1 MATRLYP
8 PQLAGTL
15 PAFYKIYDSQTGVLR
30 ESKIVIPFT
39 MSAGVNPNEIK
50 KFSLRMRTSST
61 NTFLFEPLISTDY
74 DQEKSTV
81 TFTLSA
87 ENSSQLNE
95 GQYYKVQMAFI
106 SSQVTEEASTTKP
119 GETVSTVSD
128 VVGYYSTVGVIKCV
142 QKPNLYIKGYS
153 LDSIN
158 LFQNEIFGIYELS
171 DDFDQTERVYSYNF
185 SFYTDEGELYYTTGE
200 ILHNSASDIDYNVSI
215 DSTVVNS
222 FINNNEIYKLQY
234 TVTTLNGLVV
244 SSPMYRVTSETLLAP
259 SKNLYILPE
268 ANNDYGGIKVRF
280 HGLDEVVSYENVIQ
294 SLVPNSI
301 EMVLD
306 ADILRMLKLVYWGST
321 ENEAIG
327 VSTVRNYAD
336 ELAKTPENY
345 NLRIALTRHFTD
357 NINTLATFYNL
368 TPGLLESIFNNSV
381 DALLD
386 FSTYLQ
392 TMVSDITL
400 SRKQAAYKSQR
411 QGLAIYVINTAQG
424 YLYLEQVLK
433 SRLESYEQYILD
445 MINNSEN
452 LILTGKDQNFITTCQ
467 TIITT
472 ADLSIDVGKEFFSLL
487 GFESEIE
494 GRSEIRE
501 ETYFGLYILARASE
515 EEDYRVWTELKRF
528 RLENAR
534 PSSIVFDDYTVKQ
547 GVKYIYSIQQYNMW
561 GIYSSRLKS
570 DPVSVDFEDIFLY
583 DGERALKVK
592 FNPKVTSF
600 KTTILEQ
607 KTDTIGSKFPFIFR
621 NGNVAYKEF
630 PISGLISYQ
639 MDNEL
644 LFYDREIKTYAR
656 ECTENKPN
664 YVENMAKILENPCDL
679 IENNIH
685 LERDFKLEVLD
696 WLNNG
701 QPKLFRSGPEGNYIV
716 RIMNVSMS
724 PVDTLGRMLHS
735 FTAQCAEIADFNYA
749 NLIKYGFIKGGT
761 VNQYVSLWR
770 SYYLNE
776 YLGSDIVIK
785 FDSDI
790 SYFSVQDLIP
800 GTRIYLTY
808 ADSFDK
814 SEEVIMI
821 GITGAYFY
829 EASDRR
835 IEQIRIENT
844 YPNKQY
850 GILECQYKGIR
861 YSDFDAITTM
871 SLKTILSDQFVGVN
885 PALLRLESLAKGVIM
900 NTDNFR
906 KLIRPLKLR
915 YLLSD
920 SNNAN
925 KEQLYQS
932 LVNQGFEPGDIIQY
946 INSSF
951 YDGKKNKLR
960 LLKLEQLHLKT
971 RELIPIYA
979 VPYDYVTQEGWD
991 KLPETVNYYTGGST
1005 YVNGAHKQPDGTFT
1019 REDYDEHFPSQN
1031 LLYSVTP
1038 FGTPYPIDRLTP
1050 VVHDYFNINDEF
1062 CVFQMFEWEPDLN
1075 SWLPTKRTN
1084 YFGIETDQY
1093 YDCYWNTVLSDYD
1106 TSYYIDE
1113 KYRYD
1118 KIDFDEMGLR
1128 EDEQGYYITIGV
1140 NKAYFNDDLPLYIAI
1155 GNEYVKAQEAFIFQK
1170 NEFGNYKRIINDDS
1184 LIADKEYLY
1193 NAVRWN
1199 LKTNYHP
1206 VDDYYNEQ
1214 WTPDENNIARSIVRS
1229 AELGPFYLRTD
1240 NEIKII
1246 SGDHVLLKN
1255 LDVPTTIKIGTG
1267 LIAEATFQLEVLDY
1281 LTESNLDEVKAA
1293 KEYYLSKANFLRN
1306 LYRGYEII
1314 AEADSGFQRYLTLS
1328 RFYRGL
1334 LEGVNYA
1341 IPQENCNTYTS
1352 SSDQAINMQ
1361 DKNIVNSILNI
1372 DKTEKNDLIYEY
1384 WVESAFQG
1392 KEKDQPK
1399 IDALIKKLQI
1409 NRAMKEEMNLYDE
1422 EEDDL
1427 FDLVQQ
1433 PVKEGVETKKA
1444 KIDIVVDEL
1453 TADID
1458 DYNTNNQETIQNYVA
1473 NLASFKTSISE
1484 YNKNLQNYKAMLW
1497 LYYLMFKHFKN
1508 DMNSDNDNLANPL
1521 WNQNWYEDYV
1531 TNKNYLE
1538 KIKKH
1543 YNDVLVGGQGSA
1555 SSIQEA
1561 KQRYLILY
1569 QNAFINARKALRDVQ
1584 TIRTII
1590 NDRDDDSEL
1599 DDYMSTSLNEA
1610 IFNAIF
1616 NFERMYF
1623 ARRNYN
1629 RVWGYPLI
1637 DSDKNTEEFLNVT
1650 QDSYNF
1656 TEIEESLKALRELK
1670 RDDEAEITIESM
1682 FMNYYY
1688 DLINNKYNIE
1698 YNDML
1703 NLVNENL
1710 NNSHKNKIIKYIYL
1724 IDSST
1729 YVWTYVLNNNW
1740 KRLKSAKSYFDS
1752 INSTKQLIIKYQTSL
1767 SDLEYQYRIGKITQ
1781 ETYLQQRY
1789 SIRKTLSR
1797 LQDTLVEEKMQFQL
1811 RIGLTYDD
1819 FLILL
1824 GNYNKQV
1831 TLRNE
1836 LLDTYIKELDNSSQQ
1851 EILDQNNRGIIVDYT
1866 TDSVVDD
1873 NPEIYNSLDFDG
1885 KVGETVVERSDRLNR
1900 VSVLLDYIEK
1910 LENNINLTNWRQVV
1924 AEIISNIIS
1933 QKKVCWNSGF
1943 DTVENGS
1950 AKDNIEKFNSILQ
1963 DYQKEIKLSNNVTE
1977 EKKETF
1983 IEEFAQFY
1991 KELTDTQVTKGYGS
2005 NYLDNDKNTQIKFII
2020 PDIYEGTTRLNDLD
2034 QFKEDNINS
2043 ANSDAHYEEYLE
2055 YKTKFNTKLSNGSSY
2070 EDILVAQSTNI
2081 DDAKSITA
2089 INEYL
2094 TNLQE
2099 GLNGFVSKANLAA
2112 NVDRYWPQVYNRI
2125 DSYQE
2130 QFDDGCN
2137 TLKNLNTSAI
2147 ESAEDVDEVYIK
2159 KLMLYKAFLLA
2170 EVDLMSVFY
2179 FLAVLTFRDYEIDQ
2193 TLLEFCTN
2201 NISITSGITVNND
2214 PNRYHYA
2221 DLNSTGIAYWYFSEV
2236 LDGELKYLNT
2246 LLDQA
2251 KTLQVI
2257 YNNKY
2262 DNYHTKYLYYLSKYQ
2277 EYVTLYKSYLGTPE
2291 FDYYNKATSDDKDK
2305 IMRELIEEVKQAWYD
2320 FVLALDVGYKKEV
2333 QAGMYQ

>member
-39 MSAGVNPNEIK
+39 MSTGVNPNEIK

-106 SSQVTEEASTTKP
+106 SNQITEEASTTKP
-119 GETVSTVSD
+119 GEIVSVISD

-200 ILHNSASDIDYNVSI
+200 ILHNSTSDIDYNVSI
-215 DSTVVNS
+215 DSAIVNS

-280 HGLDEVVSYENVIQ
+280 HGLDEVVSYENIIQ

-306 ADILRMLKLVYWGST
+306 ADILRMLKLVYWGSA
-321 ENEAIG
+321 ENEEMG
-327 VSTVRNYAD
+327 VSTVKNYAD

-386 FSTYLQ
+386 FSSYLQ
-392 TMVSDITL
+392 TMISDIVL
-400 SRKQAAYKSQR
+400 SHKQAIYKSQR
-411 QGLAIYVINTAQG
+411 QKLAIYVINTAQG

-445 MINNSEN
+445 IINNSEN
-452 LILTGKDQNFITTCQ
+452 LVLTGRDQNFITTCQ
-467 TIITT
+467 TVITT

-600 KTTILEQ
+600 KTTLLEQ
-607 KTDTIGSKFPFIFR
+607 KTNTIGSKYPFIFR

-829 EASDRR
+829 EASERR
-835 IEQIRIENT
+835 IEQIRIENS

-932 LVNQGFEPGDIIQY
+932 LVNQGFEPGDILQY

-951 YDGKKNKLR
+951 YDGRKNKIR

-1019 REDYDEHFPSQN
+1019 REDYEEHFPSQN

-1038 FGTPYPIDRLTP
+1038 FGAPYPIDRLTP

-1106 TSYYIDE
+1106 TSYYDE
-1113 KYRYD
+1113 
-1118 KIDFDEMGLR
+1118 
-1128 EDEQGYYITIGV
+1128 
-1140 NKAYFNDDLPLYIAI
+1140 
-1155 GNEYVKAQEAFIFQK
+1155 
-1170 NEFGNYKRIINDDS
+1170 
-1184 LIADKEYLY
+1184 
-1193 NAVRWN
+1193 
-1199 LKTNYHP
+1199 
-1206 VDDYYNEQ
+1206 
-1214 WTPDENNIARSIVRS
+1214 
-1229 AELGPFYLRTD
+1229 
-1240 NEIKII
+1240 
-1246 SGDHVLLKN
+1246 SG
-1255 LDVPTTIKIGTG
+1255 
-1267 LIAEATFQLEVLDY
+1267 
-1281 LTESNLDEVKAA
+1281 
-1293 KEYYLSKANFLRN
+1293 
-1306 LYRGYEII
+1306 
-1314 AEADSGFQRYLTLS
+1314 SG
-1328 RFYRGL
+1328 G
-1334 LEGVNYA
+1334 
-1341 IPQENCNTYTS
+1341 
-1352 SSDQAINMQ
+1352 
-1361 DKNIVNSILNI
+1361 
-1372 DKTEKNDLIYEY
+1372 
-1384 WVESAFQG
+1384 
-1392 KEKDQPK
+1392 
-1399 IDALIKKLQI
+1399 
-1409 NRAMKEEMNLYDE
+1409 
-1422 EEDDL
+1422 
-1427 FDLVQQ
+1427 
-1433 PVKEGVETKKA
+1433 
-1444 KIDIVVDEL
+1444 
-1453 TADID
+1453 
-1458 DYNTNNQETIQNYVA
+1458 
-1473 NLASFKTSISE
+1473 
-1484 YNKNLQNYKAMLW
+1484 
-1497 LYYLMFKHFKN
+1497 
-1508 DMNSDNDNLANPL
+1508 
-1521 WNQNWYEDYV
+1521 
-1531 TNKNYLE
+1531 
-1538 KIKKH
+1538 
-1543 YNDVLVGGQGSA
+1543 
-1555 SSIQEA
+1555 
-1561 KQRYLILY
+1561 
-1569 QNAFINARKALRDVQ
+1569 
-1584 TIRTII
+1584 
-1590 NDRDDDSEL
+1590 
-1599 DDYMSTSLNEA
+1599 
-1610 IFNAIF
+1610 
-1616 NFERMYF
+1616 
-1623 ARRNYN
+1623 
-1629 RVWGYPLI
+1629 
-1637 DSDKNTEEFLNVT
+1637 
-1650 QDSYNF
+1650 
-1656 TEIEESLKALRELK
+1656 
-1670 RDDEAEITIESM
+1670 
-1682 FMNYYY
+1682 
-1688 DLINNKYNIE
+1688 
-1698 YNDML
+1698 
-1703 NLVNENL
+1703 
-1710 NNSHKNKIIKYIYL
+1710 
-1724 IDSST
+1724 
-1729 YVWTYVLNNNW
+1729 
-1740 KRLKSAKSYFDS
+1740 
-1752 INSTKQLIIKYQTSL
+1752 
-1767 SDLEYQYRIGKITQ
+1767 
-1781 ETYLQQRY
+1781 
-1789 SIRKTLSR
+1789 
-1797 LQDTLVEEKMQFQL
+1797 
-1811 RIGLTYDD
+1811 
-1819 FLILL
+1819 
-1824 GNYNKQV
+1824 
-1831 TLRNE
+1831 
-1836 LLDTYIKELDNSSQQ
+1836 
-1851 EILDQNNRGIIVDYT
+1851 
-1866 TDSVVDD
+1866 
-1873 NPEIYNSLDFDG
+1873 
-1885 KVGETVVERSDRLNR
+1885 
-1900 VSVLLDYIEK
+1900 
-1910 LENNINLTNWRQVV
+1910 
-1924 AEIISNIIS
+1924 
-1933 QKKVCWNSGF
+1933 
-1943 DTVENGS
+1943 
-1950 AKDNIEKFNSILQ
+1950 
-1963 DYQKEIKLSNNVTE
+1963 
-1977 EKKETF
+1977 
-1983 IEEFAQFY
+1983 
-1991 KELTDTQVTKGYGS
+1991 
-2005 NYLDNDKNTQIKFII
+2005 
-2020 PDIYEGTTRLNDLD
+2020 
-2034 QFKEDNINS
+2034 
-2043 ANSDAHYEEYLE
+2043 
-2055 YKTKFNTKLSNGSSY
+2055 
-2070 EDILVAQSTNI
+2070 
-2081 DDAKSITA
+2081 
-2089 INEYL
+2089 
-2094 TNLQE
+2094 
-2099 GLNGFVSKANLAA
+2099 
-2112 NVDRYWPQVYNRI
+2112 
-2125 DSYQE
+2125 
-2130 QFDDGCN
+2130 
-2137 TLKNLNTSAI
+2137 
-2147 ESAEDVDEVYIK
+2147 
-2159 KLMLYKAFLLA
+2159 
-2170 EVDLMSVFY
+2170 
-2179 FLAVLTFRDYEIDQ
+2179 
-2193 TLLEFCTN
+2193 
-2201 NISITSGITVNND
+2201 
-2214 PNRYHYA
+2214 
-2221 DLNSTGIAYWYFSEV
+2221 
-2236 LDGELKYLNT
+2236 
-2246 LLDQA
+2246 
-2251 KTLQVI
+2251 
-2257 YNNKY
+2257 
-2262 DNYHTKYLYYLSKYQ
+2262 
-2277 EYVTLYKSYLGTPE
+2277 
-2291 FDYYNKATSDDKDK
+2291 
-2305 IMRELIEEVKQAWYD
+2305 
-2320 FVLALDVGYKKEV
+2320 
-2333 QAGMYQ
+2333 

>member
-15 PAFYKIYDSQTGVLR
+15 PAFYKIYDSQTGILR

-106 SSQVTEEASTTKP
+106 SSQITEEASTTKP
-119 GETVSTVSD
+119 GEVVSVVSD

-158 LFQNEIFGIYELS
+158 LFHNEIFGIYELS

-200 ILHNSASDIDYNVSI
+200 ILHNSTSDIDYNVSI
-215 DSTVVNS
+215 DSAIVNS

-268 ANNDYGGIKVRF
+268 ANNDYGGIRVRF

-306 ADILRMLKLVYWGST
+306 ANILKMLKLVYWGSV
-321 ENEAIG
+321 ENEAMG
-327 VSTVRNYAD
+327 VSTVKNYAD

-392 TMVSDITL
+392 VMVSDIAL
-400 SRKQAAYKSQR
+400 SRKQAIYKIQR
-411 QGLAIYVINTAQG
+411 QKLAIYVINTAQG

-452 LILTGKDQNFITTCQ
+452 LVLTGKDQNFITTCQ

-494 GRSEIRE
+494 GHSEIRE

-592 FNPKVTSF
+592 FNPKVASF
-600 KTTILEQ
+600 KTTLLEQ
-607 KTDTIGSKFPFIFR
+607 KTNTIGSKYPFIFR

-835 IEQIRIENT
+835 IEQIRIENS
-844 YPNKQY
+844 YPNKQH

-932 LVNQGFEPGDIIQY
+932 LVNQGFEPGDILQY

-951 YDGKKNKLR
+951 YDGRKNKIR

-1019 REDYDEHFPSQN
+1019 REDYEEHFPSQN

-1038 FGTPYPIDRLTP
+1038 FGAPYPIDRLTP

-1118 KIDFDEMGLR
+1118 KIDFDEMRLQ

-1155 GNEYVKAQEAFIFQK
+1155 GNEYMKAQEAFIFQK

-1199 LKTNYHP
+1199 LKVNYHP
-1206 VDDYYNEQ
+1206 IDDYYNEQ

-1229 AELGPFYLRTD
+1229 SELGPFYLKTN

-1246 SGDHVLLKN
+1246 PGDHVLLKN
-1255 LDVPTTIKIGTG
+1255 LDIPTTIKIGTG

-1328 RFYRGL
+1328 RFYRSL

-1352 SSDQAINMQ
+1352 SSDWAINMQ

-1372 DKTEKNDLIYEY
+1372 DKTEKSNLIYEY
-1384 WVESAFQG
+1384 WIESAFQS

-1409 NRAMKEEMNLYDE
+1409 NRAMKEEMNLQDE

-1444 KIDIVVDEL
+1444 KIDVVVDEL

-1458 DYNTNNQETIQNYVA
+1458 DYNTNSQETIQNYVV
-1473 NLASFKTSISE
+1473 NLTSFKTSISE

-1508 DMNSDNDNLANPL
+1508 DMNSDNNNLTNPL
-1521 WNQNWYEDYV
+1521 QNQNWYEDYV

-1599 DDYMSTSLNEA
+1599 DDYMSTSLNKA
-1610 IFNAIF
+1610 VFNAIF

-1637 DSDKNTEEFLNVT
+1637 DSDQNTEEFLNVT

-1656 TEIEESLKALRELK
+1656 TEIEEAIEALRFIKLNNN
-1670 RDDEAEITIESM
+1670 DNVTIGTI
-1682 FMNYYY
+1682 FINYYY
-1688 DLINNKYNIE
+1688 NLIYNTYYIE
-1698 YNDML
+1698 YNDIL
-1703 NLVNENL
+1703 NLVNDGI

-1724 IDSST
+1724 IDSSS
-1729 YVWTYVLNNNW
+1729 YVYHYVTTNGWGKIYNNIGARYTLQIELRDKLLNN
-1740 KRLKSAKSYFDS
+1740 
-1752 INSTKQLIIKYQTSL
+1752 
-1767 SDLEYQYRIGKITQ
+1767 
-1781 ETYLQQRY
+1781 
-1789 SIRKTLSR
+1789 
-1797 LQDTLVEEKMQFQL
+1797 
-1811 RIGLTYDD
+1811 
-1819 FLILL
+1819 
-1824 GNYNKQV
+1824 
-1831 TLRNE
+1831 
-1836 LLDTYIKELDNSSQQ
+1836 YIKELDNSSQQ
-1851 EILDQNNRGIIVDYT
+1851 EILDQNNRGVIIDYT

-1873 NPEIYNSLDFDG
+1873 SPEIYNSLDFDG
-1885 KVGETVVERSDRLNR
+1885 KIGETVVERTERLNR
-1900 VSVLLDYIEK
+1900 ISILLDYIEK
-1910 LENNINLTNWRQVV
+1910 LENNMNLTNWRQVV
-1924 AEIISNIIS
+1924 IEIISNIMN
-1933 QKKVCWNSGF
+1933 QKKICWNFGF

-1950 AKDNIEKFNSILQ
+1950 AKDNIEKFNSVLQ

-2005 NYLDNDKNTQIKFII
+2005 NYLDNDKNDRIKFDI
-2020 PDIYEGTTRLNDLD
+2020 PNIYEGVTQITDLNN
-2034 QFKEDNINS
+2034 FKENNIKS
-2043 ANSDAHYEEYLE
+2043 TSSDAHYEEYLE
-2055 YKTKFNTKLSNGSSY
+2055 YKTKFTTKLSNGSSY

-2094 TNLQE
+2094 TNLQK

-2130 QFDDGCN
+2130 QFDNGCYI
-2137 TLKNLNTSAI
+2137 LKNLNTSAI
-2147 ESAEDVDEVYIK
+2147 ENAEDVDVVYTK

-2179 FLAVLTFRDYEIDQ
+2179 FLAVLTFRNYEIDQ

-2221 DLNSTGIAYWYFSEV
+2221 DLNSIGIAYWYFAEV

-2262 DNYHTKYLYYLSKYQ
+2262 NNYHTKYLYYLSKYQ
-2277 EYVTLYKSYLGTPE
+2277 EYVTLYQSYLGTPE
-2291 FDYYNKATSDDKDK
+2291 FNYYNKATSDDKDK

-2320 FVLALDVGYKKEV
+2320 FVLALDVGYKKEI